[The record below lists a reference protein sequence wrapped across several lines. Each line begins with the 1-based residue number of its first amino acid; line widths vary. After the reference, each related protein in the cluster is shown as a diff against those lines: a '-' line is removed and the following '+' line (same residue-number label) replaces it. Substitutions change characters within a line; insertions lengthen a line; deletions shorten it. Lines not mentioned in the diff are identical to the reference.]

1 MQVPATACDF
11 TVLHQQSNGKIEKV
25 PFLPRANGLSIG
37 DTTFSPFAIVAFPK
51 ENYNLYYDVNG
62 GTGTPMNQHVPIFG
76 ESYIVRV
83 SSDQPSR
90 EGYDFVGW
98 SLSRGGDVQVMPGST
113 ITLDRDI
120 VLFAVWEEADTPADL
135 PQTGDSSRP
144 GLWLLLG
151 LISTAGLAMLILRGR
166 KSRVQ

>member
-62 GTGTPMNQHVPIFG
+62 GTGTPMNQCVPMFG
-76 ESYIVRV
+76 ESYSVRV

-120 VLFAVWEEADTPADL
+120 VLFAVWEEADSPADL

-151 LISTAGLAMLILRGR
+151 LLSTAGLATLILRGR
-166 KSRVQ
+166 KSRA